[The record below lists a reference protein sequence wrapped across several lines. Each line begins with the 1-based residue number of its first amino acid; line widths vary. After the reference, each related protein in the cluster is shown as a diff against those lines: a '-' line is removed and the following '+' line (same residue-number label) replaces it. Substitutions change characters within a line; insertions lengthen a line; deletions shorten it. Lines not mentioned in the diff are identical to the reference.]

1 MHWAVRQEFDRRAGA
16 RVAWGVGLSAV
27 AAGLL
32 LWLGY
37 LLLAPYTVPSSSPTR
52 SLECESPMEYG
63 GSHTSPSLCAGERGW
78 PELVGILALSVPTA
92 VAGAALI
99 VSGTSRRRTSAHVLE
114 VLEMRASEER
124 AGAKK

>member
-1 MHWAVRQEFDRRAGA
+1 MHWAARQEFDRRAGA

-52 SLECESPMEYG
+52 DLECESPLEHG
-63 GSHTSPSLCAGERGW
+63 GSHTRPSLCAGEREW

-92 VAGAALI
+92 VAGAALV
-99 VSGTSRRRTSAHVLE
+99 VSGTSRRRTSAHVFE
-114 VLEMRASEER
+114 ILEMQASEER
-124 AGAKK
+124 TRAKK

>member
-37 LLLAPYTVPSSSPTR
+37 LLLAPYTVASSPSR
-52 SLECESPMEYG
+52 DLECESPLAHG
-63 GSHTSPSLCAGERGW
+63 RSHTSPSLCAGERDW

-92 VAGAALI
+92 VAGAALV
-99 VSGTSRRRTSAHVLE
+99 VSGTSRRRTSAHVFAI
-114 VLEMRASEER
+114 LEMQASEVR
-124 AGAKK
+124 ARGKK